1 MQSAFSLY
9 SINSCTVGLRGA
21 PFQPAV
27 ANALDAEDAWVA
39 SLRSSRVRGHQYLSP
54 HKAFELGLGE
64 LDRLV
69 YRFALLR
76 ALGDHFA
83 DGALR
88 EHLRAEAR
96 WRRIASEQSGHIAAR
111 WIIV

>member
-1 MQSAFSLY
+1 M
-9 SINSCTVGLRGA
+9 
-21 PFQPAV
+21 
-27 ANALDAEDAWVA
+27 
-39 SLRSSRVRGHQYLSP
+39 RSVLIIWTSRA
-54 HKAFELGLGE
+54 HKSFELGLLE

-88 EHLRAEAR
+88 EH
-96 WRRIASEQSGHIAAR
+96 QSLQ
-111 WIIV
+111 